1 MHRPLRVHD
10 SGPNNSCVL
19 YPTDSMSSEQ
29 RQKLAKERRE
39 ERARY
44 IGKRPDQRF
53 RAADFFKRTR
63 WIRLDPP
70 LSLLVFTDNVVVVS
84 CCFLLAWLS
93 EQQTQLQGKR
103 LLSNKKKNPP
113 RPKPFYKGDQSH
125 WCWWAASLPVIPS
138 APHEQSNN
146 LFFVLCP

>member
-1 MHRPLRVHD
+1 MHQLLQVQDKR
-10 SGPNNSCVL
+10 PNNSSVL
-19 YPTDSMSSEQ
+19 FPTDSMSSEQ

-44 IGKRPDQRF
+44 IGKRPHQRL
-53 RAADFFKRTR
+53 RAAHFFIRTR
-63 WIRLDPP
+63 WIRLDP

-93 EQQTQLQGKR
+93 EQQTQVQGKR
-103 LLSNKKKNPP
+103 LLSNKK
-113 RPKPFYKGDQSH
+113 RKPLGRSHFIKGTNLTGVGGPLH
-125 WCWWAASLPVIPS
+125 SLSFAS

-146 LFFVLCP
+146 LFFILSP